1 MKDLLGILFIL
12 LLGVLC
18 FQDFKERKVTL
29 ILLVLAILMGGVLHV
44 QQQNIGV
51 FLAIICFNLLI
62 VFTLFF
68 MLSMYAKI
76 KMKQPIFNVFG
87 LGDLLFFIV
96 LAVSFPT
103 LSFLVIFVFSLIFSW
118 SIYML
123 IKQHLKEKTV
133 PLAGLQSLF
142 LLLVLIINRVTN
154 RFDLFAI

>member
-29 ILLVLAILMGGVLHV
+29 ILLVLAILLGGVIHV
-44 QQQNIGV
+44 QQQDIEV
-51 FLAIICFNLLI
+51 FLAVIFFNLLI
-62 VFTLFF
+62 VFTLF
-68 MLSMYAKI
+68 LIISMYAKI

-87 LGDLLFFIV
+87 LGDLLFFMA

-118 SIYML
+118 SIFML

-142 LLLVLIINRVTN
+142 LLLVLIINMVTN

>member
-18 FQDFKERKVTL
+18 VQDFKERKVSL
-29 ILLVLAILMGGVLHV
+29 ILLVLAILLGGAMHV
-44 QQQNIGV
+44 QQQDSGI
-51 FLAIICFNLLI
+51 FLAAIFVNLLI
-62 VFTLFF
+62 VFTVFL
-68 MLSMYAKI
+68 MVSMYAKI

-87 LGDLLFFIV
+87 IGDLLFFML

-118 SIYML
+118 SIFML
-123 IKQHLKEKTV
+123 IKQYLKEKTV

-142 LLLVLIINRVTN
+142 LLLVFIINMALN
-154 RFDLFAI
+154 RFDLFAM

>member
-1 MKDLLGILFIL
+1 MKYLLEILFIL

-18 FQDFKERKVTL
+18 FQDFKERKVTSIL
-29 ILLVLAILMGGVLHV
+29 FIFAILLGGAMHI
-44 QQQNIGV
+44 QQQDSGV
-51 FLAIICFNLLI
+51 FLAVIFVNLLI

-87 LGDLLFFIV
+87 LGDLLFFMV

-118 SIYML
+118 SIFML
-123 IKQHLKEKTV
+123 IKQYLKEKTV

-142 LLLVLIINRVTN
+142 YCLY
-154 RFDLFAI
+154 